1 MKKLITILAALMILV
16 LAVKAGVIKKAKT
29 EVSFAKFG
37 KLTMVQE
44 ERVTDLK
51 KGVFNGYSRSLI
63 ETHRLTVA
71 SLLKKHG
78 YHTACIGKWHLGLTE
93 YSPENPQLSLD
104 EFTRPLRPGPN
115 ELGFDYWFGIPASLD
130 MAPYVYIKNGLVTAS
145 PTSRIEASPA
155 QLYDM
160 EADPS
165 ERRNLYGD
173 PAYREIVEELQALLR
188 RYQEQGYTRP
198 R

>member
-1 MKKLITILAALMILV
+1 
-16 LAVKAGVIKKAKT
+16 
-29 EVSFAKFG
+29 
-37 KLTMVQE
+37 
-44 ERVTDLK
+44 
-51 KGVFNGYSRSLI
+51 
-63 ETHRLTVA
+63 
-71 SLLKKHG
+71 
-78 YHTACIGKWHLGLTE
+78 
-93 YSPENPQLSLD
+93 
-104 EFTRPLRPGPN
+104 
-115 ELGFDYWFGIPASLD
+115 
-130 MAPYVYIKNGLVTAS
+130 MAPYVYVKNGLATAS
-145 PTSRIEASPA
+145 STSRIEASPA